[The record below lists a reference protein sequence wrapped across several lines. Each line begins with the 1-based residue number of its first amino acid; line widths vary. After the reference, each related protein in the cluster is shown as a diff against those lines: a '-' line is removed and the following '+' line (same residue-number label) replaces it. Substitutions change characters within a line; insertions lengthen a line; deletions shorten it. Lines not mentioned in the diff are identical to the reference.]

1 MYQRGILCLCVR
13 PCGGR
18 RGMLVVLD
26 GLVFVFFLSGADI
39 GLVQWR
45 FSDYMCMLGLGAR

>member
-1 MYQRGILCLCVR
+1 
-13 PCGGR
+13 
-18 RGMLVVLD
+18 MLVVLD